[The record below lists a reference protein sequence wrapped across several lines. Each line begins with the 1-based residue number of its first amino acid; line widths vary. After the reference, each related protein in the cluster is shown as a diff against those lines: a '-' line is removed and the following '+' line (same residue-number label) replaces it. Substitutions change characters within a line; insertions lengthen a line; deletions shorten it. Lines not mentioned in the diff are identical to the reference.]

1 MPGVYSNMV
10 INQVATV
17 LNELVMQMTGQ
28 STIEPINTKNFV
40 SVATTVL
47 KDGLDPVLGHISQMW
62 GRTIFA
68 SRDYRAPLNSLRMEL
83 DRWGNA
89 TRKLTPIAREM
100 TDDDRFNN
108 AITSSA
114 MSGGS
119 VDMYRI
125 NKQDVLQTNFY
136 GEKVY
141 QQDFTIFRDQFDTA
155 FRSAEEFAQFNSML
169 MTERQNDRESYR
181 ESIAR
186 GLQAN
191 FIGAIVNE
199 AQNDRVIHLL
209 TEYKDQ
215 TGLSELTAQSIYT
228 PENFAPFMRW
238 VYARIKTLSRMMAER
253 SQLFQTNIDGKKI
266 LRHTPADRL
275 RVALYA
281 PAMDQMES
289 MVLSDTYHD
298 NYLRYATFEPVNYWQ
313 SIETP
318 DSISVNVSYTMPD
331 GTAAEIEDVEQA
343 GIFGILHDVDAIG
356 YAIVNDWNALTPFNP
371 RGGYWCEYYHS
382 TFRTLQDMTEKAV
395 VLLLD

>member
-1 MPGVYSNMV
+1 MPGPFSNMV
-10 INQVATV
+10 INQVAPI
-17 LNELVMQMTGQ
+17 LNELVQQMTGQ
-28 STIEPINTKNFV
+28 AALATIDTSNFV

-62 GRTIFA
+62 GRTIFS

-89 TRKLTPIAREM
+89 TRKLTPVAKEM
-100 TDDDRFNN
+100 SDDDRFRTDV
-108 AITSSA
+108 AGAT
-114 MSGGS
+114 
-119 VDMYRI
+119 DMYRI

-136 GEKVY
+136 GEQVY
-141 QQDFTIFRDQFDTA
+141 QQDFTIYRDQFDTA
-155 FRSAEEFAQFNSML
+155 FRSAEEFAQFITML

-181 ESIAR
+181 ESVAR

-191 FIGAIVNE
+191 FIGALIFE
-199 AQNDRVIHLL
+199 GADRVVHLL
-209 TEYKDQ
+209 TEYKAQ
-215 TGLSELTAQSIYT
+215 TGLNDLTAQSIYA

-253 SQLFQTNIDGKKI
+253 SQLFQTNLSGRKI

-281 PAMDQMES
+281 PAMDQMEA
-289 MVLSDTYHD
+289 MVMSDTYHD

-318 DSISVNVSYTMPD
+318 DAINVDPSATGED
-331 GTAAEIEDVEQA
+331 GTAYKYEEVEQA

-371 RGGYWCEYYHS
+371 RSGFWCEYYHS